1 MESAADDD
9 VRNLPEACRCQVLD
23 WGTTPSSVVE
33 GNPSMSLQD
42 KAELLRSLH
51 VPGRPLVLANV
62 WDAGSAVVAARAGA
76 PALATTSAGLAWSL
90 GAADGDRLDRD
101 TALAAVARI
110 AAVVDVPLSAD
121 VESGFGTDAAGVAA
135 TVRGVLDAGA
145 VGINL
150 EDSTWDRQP
159 GAAPLRPVAEAAER
173 VAAARAAADERG
185 VPLYLN
191 ARTDVY
197 LQLSDEP
204 GALLEAALERAA
216 AYVAA
221 GASGVFVPGV
231 TDLETVTALTKGID
245 APVNILAGPGAP
257 AVAELASAGVAR
269 VSLGSD
275 VAVAAYALMARATQ
289 ELLTSGTYES
299 VAGGDLD
306 YGGLNAAFVRP

>member
-1 MESAADDD
+1 
-9 VRNLPEACRCQVLD
+9 
-23 WGTTPSSVVE
+23 
-33 GNPSMSLQD
+33 MSLRD

-90 GAADGDRLDRD
+90 GAADGDRIDRD

-110 AAVVDVPLSAD
+110 AAVVDVPQSAD
-121 VESGFGTDAAGVAA
+121 VESGFGADAAGVAD

-150 EDSTWDRQP
+150 EDSTWDRSP

-197 LQLSDEP
+197 LQLREEP
-204 GALLEAALERAA
+204 AAMLEQALERAA

-231 TDLETVTALTKGID
+231 TDLETVAALTTGID

-257 AVAELASAGVAR
+257 TVAELASTGVAR

-275 VAVAAYALMARATQ
+275 VAVAAYTLMDRATR
-289 ELLTSGTYES
+289 ELLAAGTYGAVE
-299 VAGGDLD
+299 
-306 YGGLNAAFVRP
+306 GGLSYRELNSAFVRS

>member
-1 MESAADDD
+1 
-9 VRNLPEACRCQVLD
+9 
-23 WGTTPSSVVE
+23 
-33 GNPSMSLQD
+33 MSLRD

-76 PALATTSAGLAWSL
+76 PALATTSAGVAWSV
-90 GAADGDRLDRD
+90 GAADGDRIDREA
-101 TALAAVARI
+101 ALAAVARI
-110 AAVVDVPLSAD
+110 AAAVDVPLSAD
-121 VESGFGTDAAGVAA
+121 VENGFGADAAGVAD

-150 EDSTWDRQP
+150 EDSIWHRAP
-159 GAAPLRPVAEAAER
+159 GDGPLRAVAESAER

-197 LQLSDEP
+197 LRLREEP
-204 GALLEAALERAA
+204 AALLEQALERAA
-216 AYVAA
+216 AYLAA

-231 TDLETVTALTKGID
+231 TDLETVAALTKGID
-245 APVNILAGPGAP
+245 GPVNILAGPGAP
-257 AVAELASAGVAR
+257 PVAELAAAGVAR

-275 VAVAAYALMARATQ
+275 VAVAAYALMARATE
-289 ELLTSGTYES
+289 ELLTAGTYGAVE
-299 VAGGDLD
+299 
-306 YGGLNAAFVRP
+306 GGLTYGSLNQAFVRS

>member
-1 MESAADDD
+1 
-9 VRNLPEACRCQVLD
+9 
-23 WGTTPSSVVE
+23 
-33 GNPSMSLQD
+33 MSLQD

-90 GAADGDRLDRD
+90 GAADGDRVDRD

-121 VESGFGTDAAGVAA
+121 VESGFGADAAGVAD

-197 LQLSDEP
+197 LQQVSDEP
-204 GALLEAALERAA
+204 GTLLEWALERAA

-231 TDLETVTALTKGID
+231 TDLETVAALTKGID

-257 AVAELASAGVAR
+257 SVADLASAGAAR

-275 VAVAAYALMARATQ
+275 VAVAAYALMARATR
-289 ELLTSGTYES
+289 ELLTAGTYES
-299 VAGGDLD
+299 VAGGGLD

>member
-1 MESAADDD
+1 
-9 VRNLPEACRCQVLD
+9 
-23 WGTTPSSVVE
+23 
-33 GNPSMSLQD
+33 MSLRD

-90 GAADGDRLDRD
+90 GAADGDRVDRD

-121 VESGFGTDAAGVAA
+121 VENGFGADAAGVAD
-135 TVRGVLDAGA
+135 TVRAVLDAGA

-150 EDSTWDRQP
+150 EDSIWHGDP
-159 GAAPLRPVAEAAER
+159 GTPPLRPVAESAER
-173 VAAARAAADERG
+173 VAAARAAAEERG

-197 LQLSDEP
+197 LRLREEP
-204 GALLEAALERAA
+204 AAMLAQAVERAA
-216 AYVAA
+216 AYLAA

-231 TDLETVTALTKGID
+231 TDRETVAALTAAID
-245 APVNILAGPGAP
+245 GPVNILAGPGAP
-257 AVAELASAGVAR
+257 TVAELASAGVAR
-269 VSLGSD
+269 ISLGSD
-275 VAVAAYALMARATQ
+275 VAVAAYALMDRATR
-289 ELLTSGTYES
+289 ELLTAGTYGAVE
-299 VAGGDLD
+299 GGLD
-306 YGGLNAAFVRP
+306 YSELNRAFVRS

>member
-1 MESAADDD
+1 
-9 VRNLPEACRCQVLD
+9 
-23 WGTTPSSVVE
+23 
-33 GNPSMSLQD
+33 MSLRD

-90 GAADGDRLDRD
+90 GAADGDRIDRD

-121 VESGFGTDAAGVAA
+121 VESGFGADAAGVAD

-150 EDSTWDRQP
+150 EDSTWDRSP

-197 LQLSDEP
+197 LQLREEP
-204 GALLEAALERAA
+204 AAMLEQALERAA

-231 TDLETVTALTKGID
+231 TDLETVAALTKGID

-257 AVAELASAGVAR
+257 TVAELASTGVAR

-275 VAVAAYALMARATQ
+275 VAVAAYTLMDRATR
-289 ELLTSGTYES
+289 ELLAAGTYGAVE
-299 VAGGDLD
+299 
-306 YGGLNAAFVRP
+306 GGLSYRELNSAFVRS

>member
-1 MESAADDD
+1 
-9 VRNLPEACRCQVLD
+9 
-23 WGTTPSSVVE
+23 
-33 GNPSMSLQD
+33 MSLRD

-76 PALATTSAGLAWSL
+76 PALATTSAGLAWSV
-90 GAADGDRLDRD
+90 GAADGDRIDRD

-121 VESGFGTDAAGVAA
+121 VESGFGADAAGVAD

-150 EDSTWDRQP
+150 EDSTWDRSP

-197 LQLSDEP
+197 LQLREEP
-204 GALLEAALERAA
+204 AAMLEQALERAA

-231 TDLETVTALTKGID
+231 TDLETVAALTKGID

-257 AVAELASAGVAR
+257 TVAELASTGVAR

-275 VAVAAYALMARATQ
+275 VAVAAYTLMDRATR
-289 ELLTSGTYES
+289 ELLAAGTYGAVE
-299 VAGGDLD
+299 
-306 YGGLNAAFVRP
+306 GGLSYRELNSAFVRS

>member
-1 MESAADDD
+1 MPNPWD
-9 VRNLPEACRCQVLD
+9 V
-23 WGTTPSSVVE
+23 
-33 GNPSMSLQD
+33 
-42 KAELLRSLH
+42 
-51 VPGRPLVLANV
+51 
-62 WDAGSAVVAARAGA
+62 GSARLLESLGFR
-76 PALATTSAGLAWSL
+76 ALATTSAGLAWSL
-90 GAADGDRLDRD
+90 GAADGDRIDRD

-110 AAVVDVPLSAD
+110 AAVVDLPLSAD
-121 VESGFGTDAAGVAA
+121 VESGFGADAAGVAD

-150 EDSTWDRQP
+150 EDSTWDRSP

-197 LQLSDEP
+197 LQLREEP
-204 GALLEAALERAA
+204 AAMLEQALERAA

-231 TDLETVTALTKGID
+231 TDLETVAALTKGID

-257 AVAELASAGVAR
+257 TVAELASTGVAR

-275 VAVAAYALMARATQ
+275 VAVAAYTLMDRATR
-289 ELLTSGTYES
+289 ELLAAGTYGAVE
-299 VAGGDLD
+299 
-306 YGGLNAAFVRP
+306 GGLSYRELNSAFVRS

>member
-1 MESAADDD
+1 
-9 VRNLPEACRCQVLD
+9 
-23 WGTTPSSVVE
+23 
-33 GNPSMSLQD
+33 MSLRD

-90 GAADGDRLDRD
+90 GAADGDRVDRD

-110 AAVVDVPLSAD
+110 AALVDVPLSAD
-121 VESGFGTDAAGVAA
+121 VESGFGADAAGVAD

-150 EDSTWDRQP
+150 EDSTWDRSP

-197 LQLSDEP
+197 LQRIADEP
-204 GALLEAALERAA
+204 AALLELALERAA
-216 AYVAA
+216 AYLAA

-231 TDLETVTALTKGID
+231 TDLETVAALTKAID
-245 APVNILAGPGAP
+245 GPVNILAGPGAP
-257 AVAELASAGVAR
+257 TVAELASAGVAR

-275 VAVAAYALMARATQ
+275 VAVAAYALMERATR
-289 ELLTSGTYES
+289 ELLTAGTYGAVE
-299 VAGGDLD
+299 
-306 YGGLNAAFVRP
+306 GGLSYRGLNSAFVRS

>member
-1 MESAADDD
+1 
-9 VRNLPEACRCQVLD
+9 
-23 WGTTPSSVVE
+23 
-33 GNPSMSLQD
+33 MSLRD

-76 PALATTSAGLAWSL
+76 PALATTSAGLAWSV
-90 GAADGDRLDRD
+90 GAADGDRVDREV
-101 TALAAVARI
+101 ALAAVARI

-121 VESGFGTDAAGVAA
+121 VENGFGADAAGVAD

-150 EDSTWDRQP
+150 EDSVWHP
-159 GAAPLRPVAEAAER
+159 GPGDGPLRPVAAAAER

-197 LQLSDEP
+197 LRLREDP
-204 GALLEAALERAA
+204 AAMLEQALERAA
-216 AYVAA
+216 AYLAA

-231 TDLETVTALTKGID
+231 TELATVAALTAGID
-245 APVNILAGPGAP
+245 GPVNILAGPGAP
-257 AVAELASAGVAR
+257 TVAELASAGAAR

-275 VAVAAYALMARATQ
+275 VAVAAYALMDRATR
-289 ELLTSGTYES
+289 ELLTAGTYGAVE
-299 VAGGDLD
+299 GGLD
-306 YGGLNAAFVRP
+306 YSELNRSFVRS

>member
-1 MESAADDD
+1 
-9 VRNLPEACRCQVLD
+9 
-23 WGTTPSSVVE
+23 
-33 GNPSMSLQD
+33 MSLRD

-90 GAADGDRLDRD
+90 GAADGDRVDRD

-110 AAVVDVPLSAD
+110 AALVDVPLSAD
-121 VESGFGTDAAGVAA
+121 VESGFGTDTAGVAE
-135 TVRGVLDAGA
+135 TVRRVLDAGA

-150 EDSTWDRQP
+150 EDSTWDRTP

-197 LQLSDEP
+197 LQLRDEP
-204 GALLEAALERAA
+204 AAMLEQALERAA
-216 AYVAA
+216 AYLAA
-221 GASGVFVPGV
+221 GASGVFVPG
-231 TDLETVTALTKGID
+231 TWDLETVAALTKGID
-245 APVNILAGPGAP
+245 GPVNILAGPGGP
-257 AVAELASAGVAR
+257 AVADLASAGVAR

-275 VAVAAYALMARATQ
+275 VAVAAYALMERATR
-289 ELLTSGTYES
+289 ELLTSGTYGAVE
-299 VAGGDLD
+299 GGLD
-306 YGGLNAAFVRP
+306 YGELNAAFVRS

>member
-1 MESAADDD
+1 
-9 VRNLPEACRCQVLD
+9 
-23 WGTTPSSVVE
+23 
-33 GNPSMSLQD
+33 MSLRD

-76 PALATTSAGLAWSL
+76 PALATSAGLAWSL
-90 GAADGDRLDRD
+90 GAADGDRIDRD

-121 VESGFGTDAAGVAA
+121 VESGFGADAAGVAD

-150 EDSTWDRQP
+150 EDSTWDRSP

-197 LQLSDEP
+197 LQLREEP
-204 GALLEAALERAA
+204 AAMLEQALERAA

-231 TDLETVTALTKGID
+231 TDLETVAALTKGID

-257 AVAELASAGVAR
+257 TVAELASTGVAR

-275 VAVAAYALMARATQ
+275 VAVAAYTLMDRATR
-289 ELLTSGTYES
+289 ELLAAGTYGAVE
-299 VAGGDLD
+299 
-306 YGGLNAAFVRP
+306 GGLSYRELNSAFVRS

>member
-1 MESAADDD
+1 
-9 VRNLPEACRCQVLD
+9 
-23 WGTTPSSVVE
+23 
-33 GNPSMSLQD
+33 MSLRD

-76 PALATTSAGLAWSL
+76 PALATTSAGLAWSV
-90 GAADGDRLDRD
+90 GSADGDRIDRD
-101 TALAAVARI
+101 TALAVVARI
-110 AAVVDVPLSAD
+110 AAAVDVPLSAD
-121 VESGFGTDAAGVAA
+121 VENGFGADAAGVAD

-150 EDSTWDRQP
+150 EDSIWHRAP
-159 GAAPLRPVAEAAER
+159 GDGPLRAVAESAER

-197 LQLSDEP
+197 LRLREEP
-204 GALLEAALERAA
+204 AALLEQALERAA
-216 AYVAA
+216 AYLAA

-231 TDLETVTALTKGID
+231 TDLETVAALTKGID
-245 APVNILAGPGAP
+245 GPVNILAGPGAP
-257 AVAELASAGVAR
+257 PVAELASAGVAR

-275 VAVAAYALMARATQ
+275 VAVAAYALMDRATR
-289 ELLTSGTYES
+289 ELLTSGTYGAVE
-299 VAGGDLD
+299 GGLD
-306 YGGLNAAFVRP
+306 YGSLNQAFVRS